1 MARISSLFSS
11 SRGNCTIIGCSGRYV
26 MIDAGVSA
34 KKICT
39 ALEQREVSPESIAA
53 IFITHEHIDH
63 VAGVRV
69 FAGKYN
75 IPVYATEGTLRAMHS
90 SGHLSGVEYH
100 LMQGRKELPEMRVC
114 SFPTSHDAAESC
126 GYTVLTADGRKIALA
141 TDMGYVSE
149 TVRSAIRGCDAV
161 LIESNHDEGMLKSG
175 PYLPLTKQRILS
187 MTGHLSNPSC
197 AAELAE
203 LVREGST
210 RFFLGH
216 ISQENNTPDL
226 AYRAAFDAL
235 TKEGMKMGYDYTL
248 SALAPD
254 GSEMVVF

>member
-1 MARISSLFSS
+1 
-11 SRGNCTIIGCSGRYV
+11 

-39 ALEQREVSPESIAA
+39 ALEQREVNPESIAA

-69 FAGKYN
+69 FAGKYK

-100 LMQGRKELPEMRVC
+100 LMQGRTELPEMRIC
-114 SFPTSHDAAESC
+114 SFATSHDASESC

-141 TDMGYVSE
+141 TDMGYVTE
-149 TVRSAIRGCDAV
+149 TVRKAIRGSDAV
-161 LIESNHDEGMLKSG
+161 IIESNHDETMLRRG
-175 PYLPLTKQRILS
+175 PYPPITKQRILS
-187 MTGHLSNPSC
+187 ELGHLSNPAC

-216 ISQENNTPDL
+216 ISQDNNTSEL
-226 AYRAAFDAL
+226 AYSTAYDAL

-248 SALAPD
+248 SVLNPD
-254 GSEMVVF
+254 GGEMVVF